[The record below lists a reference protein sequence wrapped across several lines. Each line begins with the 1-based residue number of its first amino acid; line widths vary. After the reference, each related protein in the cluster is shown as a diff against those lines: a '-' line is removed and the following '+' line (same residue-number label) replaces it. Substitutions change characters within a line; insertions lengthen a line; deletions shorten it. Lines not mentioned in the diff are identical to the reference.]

1 MTIKELWRTCT
12 AILALLACVYVGGTL
27 IDHYQDLKTFSW
39 SGAQWLLVGMC
50 SLIWVAV
57 LILSG
62 INWAWLLE
70 ATGQKNDRWSSVA
83 IFGIS
88 QLGKYLPGNVAH
100 HVGRFVMA
108 RGKDMSVAAIGRSML
123 FEVVL
128 SFLVAACFFLLGVF
142 LFDLGMWRE
151 LTQLSNLNR
160 TLIFFLTGIVVSLVL
175 FRDRLRIWAKHY
187 LAAEVLLMPP
197 LRPLLKSVMV
207 FSASYLALGCVIDLH
222 ARFLFGF
229 ESSHWLWLSTV
240 FSGAWIVGALMP
252 GAPAGLGVRE
262 VVLIATLTPVYG
274 ETVAVGLSITLRAI
288 TVTGDCLNFL
298 IWSLWRSVKRGQI

>member
-1 MTIKELWRTCT
+1 MTIKALWRAFT
-12 AILALLACVYVGGTL
+12 ALLALFACVYVGGTL

-70 ATGQKNDRWSSVA
+70 ATGQENDRWSSVA

-100 HVGRFVMA
+100 HIGRFVMA
-108 RGKDMSVAAIGRSML
+108 RGKEMSVAAISQSMF

-128 SFLVAACFFLLGVF
+128 SFLVAGCFLLLGVF

-151 LTQLSNLNR
+151 LIQPNSLNR
-160 TLIFFLTGIVVSLVL
+160 TLIFFLAGVAASLAL
-175 FRDRLRIWAKHY
+175 FRDRLRIWARHY
-187 LAAEVLLMPP
+187 LATESLFVPP
-197 LRPLLKSVMV
+197 WGPVLKSVMV
-207 FSASYLALGCVIDLH
+207 FSASYLAMGCVIDLH

-229 ESSHWLWLSTV
+229 ENSHWLWLSTV
-240 FSGAWIVGALMP
+240 FSGAWVVGALMP

-262 VVLIATLTPVYG
+262 VVLIATLAPVYG
-274 ETVAVGLSITLRAI
+274 ETVAIGLSMTLRVI
-288 TVTGDCLNFL
+288 TVSGDCLNFL
-298 IWSLWRSVKRGQI
+298 IWSGWRSLRHGER

>member
-1 MTIKELWRTCT
+1 MTIQALWRALT
-12 AILALLACVYVGGTL
+12 ALLALLACVYVGGTL

-39 SGAQWLLVGMC
+39 SGAQWLLIGMC

-62 INWAWLLE
+62 ITWAWLLE
-70 ATGQKNDRWSSVA
+70 AAGQKNDCWSSVA

-88 QLGKYLPGNVAH
+88 QLGKYLPGNFAH
-100 HVGRFVMA
+100 HVGRFAMA
-108 RGKDMSVAAIGRSML
+108 RGKEMSVVAISHSMF

-128 SFLVAACFFLLGVF
+128 SFLVAVCFFLLGVF

-151 LTQLSNLNR
+151 LIQLKNPSR
-160 TLIFFLTGIVVSLVL
+160 ILIYFLAGIMVSLAL
-175 FRDRLRIWAKHY
+175 FKDRLRIWAKDY
-187 LAAEVLLMPP
+187 LAAGSLLMPSW
-197 LRPLLKSVMV
+197 RPILKSMVV

-222 ARFLFGF
+222 ARFLFDF

-240 FSGAWIVGALMP
+240 FSGAWVVGALMP

-274 ETVAVGLSITLRAI
+274 ETVAIGLSMTLRII
-288 TVTGDCLNFL
+288 TVSGDCLNFL
-298 IWSLWRSVKRGQI
+298 IWCLLRSLKHGKI

>member
-1 MTIKELWRTCT
+1 MTTKALWRSFT
-12 AILALLACVYVGGTL
+12 ALLALLACVYVGEMLT
-27 IDHYQDLKTFSW
+27 DHYQDLKTFSW
-39 SGAQWLLVGMC
+39 SWAQWLLVGVC

-70 ATGQKNDRWSSVA
+70 ATGQENDRWSSVA

-100 HVGRFVMA
+100 HIGRFVMA
-108 RGKDMSVAAIGRSML
+108 RGKGMSVAAISQSMF
-123 FEVVL
+123 FEVAL
-128 SFLVAACFFLLGVF
+128 SFLVAGCFFLAGVF

-151 LTQLSNLNR
+151 LIQLNSWNR
-160 TLIFFLTGIVVSLVL
+160 AVIFFLAGVAVSLAL
-175 FRDRLRIWAKHY
+175 FRDRLRIWARHY
-187 LAAEVLLMPP
+187 LETESLFIPP
-197 LRPLLKSVMV
+197 WGSLLKSVMV
-207 FSASYLALGCVIDLH
+207 FCASYLTVGYVIDLH
-222 ARFLFGF
+222 ARLLFGF

-240 FSGAWIVGALMP
+240 FSGAWVVGALMP

-274 ETVAVGLSITLRAI
+274 EAVAMGLSMTLRVI

-298 IWSLWRSVKRGQI
+298 VWSVWRSLRHGKN